1 VALSSI
7 RSTILGL
14 NFRVGCTN
22 PPTFTS
28 WVVETSDATL
38 KSNIKLQ
45 DYEEISARITKEKL
59 SEYQFQTRQDKRM
72 LIYGNNPN
80 EFLKAGLKAYDWY
93 NQTPTDEYLKNERKA
108 RKYLR
113 NIGLDI

>member
-1 VALSSI
+1 
-7 RSTILGL
+7 
-14 NFRVGCTN
+14 
-22 PPTFTS
+22 
-28 WVVETSDATL
+28 VETSDAAL
-38 KSNIKLQ
+38 KSNMKLQ
-45 DYEEISARITKEKL
+45 DYEEISARIAKEKL
-59 SEYQFQTRQDKRM
+59 SDYQFQTRQDKRM

-93 NQTPTDEYLKNERKA
+93 NQAPTDEYLKNERKA